1 MNLFNFIKDN
11 SVWIVPI
18 IIALITTIWG
28 VSKRV
33 SNKRNQSI
41 KNIKNSTVNNIN
53 GDIHKGS
60 SNMKNKR

>member
-28 VSKRV
+28 VSKHV

-41 KNIKNSTVNNIN
+41 KNIKNSTVININ
-53 GDIHKGS
+53 GDINKDS
-60 SNMKNKR
+60 FNKRNKR